1 MKWYRYMMLI
11 VLAAFILPGHA
22 AVLKGKEH
30 QKNRIMDDSP
40 IMARDIRSAGPVWKN
55 PVRLKATKTQAGTLA
70 SAVRPDQS
78 LLTAAAGRGLT
89 VRDLQLAAD
98 GTITF
103 ISGDLGRLPQLRSTV
118 IPGATMQS
126 AVQTPQALRD
136 LQLAQSWLETFASSL
151 KLSQPAAELS
161 LSRYETDELG
171 KRHLR
176 LQQSFKGVPVWAN
189 ELYVHVDATDQVYAV
204 NGRYAPTPAGI
215 DPAAARIDGDQ
226 AVEQSRAHLES
237 EGRLEEIPAA
247 MARLT
252 RFSEPVSRKAIWID
266 RLGIPRLVWQVDINA
281 SVRDWFTVMVD
292 AISGEVL
299 HKYSN
304 TMSEGPVNASGTD
317 LLGVNRAFR
326 AYEQSGTY
334 YMLSDLN
341 ELSGGSANLP
351 DNPTGGLWVIDLNNT
366 DATSTSQFYQVTSS
380 SPTNWS
386 DRSAVSA
393 IYNLNKVYDYYRN
406 THNRKAIDG
415 NASSII
421 TVVNVTEDGRSMDN
435 AYWNGTAIFWGNGAD
450 YFTPLAG
457 ALDVAAHELT
467 HGVTEYTANL
477 IYQDQP
483 GALNEAM
490 SDFFGC
496 MVDRDDWL
504 MGEDIMRPGMGT
516 GLRDISNPHNSQV
529 LSQMPKT
536 MDEYQYTS
544 EDYGGVHT
552 NCGVPLYA
560 SYLIASSI
568 GKDKAEKIF
577 YRALSTYLTRQSQF
591 IDARTALEQS
601 ATDLYGS
608 SEVAAVG
615 SAFDAVKITKSG
627 GSSGGTTTPRGAG
640 DNEVNVTTGGTQWIA
655 FVGDDARLGLY
666 DVASEQ
672 DYLLDITVN
681 SKEYNWTQFTA
692 TADGYY
698 LYFVNSEG
706 VLSRLDLSNLAGG
719 YYNYETFEEYYIQ
732 SQGDLWNAA
741 VSRDGEYVA
750 LTSTYENDNHIYL
763 LISEELYYVTLEFPS
778 SQTGITSQTIQYPD
792 VLNWS
797 PNTKY
802 PKLAFDAY
810 NQITLSNGTERSW
823 WNMGE
828 IDFTGSELQVYTL
841 LPAQPEGI
849 SVGNVQYS
857 STDPDRIAYSYIDDG
872 SNYWDI
878 KIDNFASN
886 EGDDYLQL
894 SGRDI
899 ERPSFSPDDRYLV
912 VDRYSDE
919 KLLIID
925 LVERSFWA
933 LDMEN
938 TSGARYPE
946 WFVVGGSYDL
956 EVEAEPAARPAGFAL
971 EANYPNPFNAGTTI
985 SYTLPQSV
993 RIRVAVYDMQGR
1005 LVRTLAD
1012 EHQAAGRH
1020 TLTWHGDGADGST
1033 LPSGVYLCRMEA
1045 EGGFNASRKMVM
1057 VK

>member
-1 MKWYRYMMLI
+1 MKRYRYMIMAML
-11 VLAAFILPGHA
+11 VAFVLPGQA
-22 AVLKGKEH
+22 AEQKGKEH
-30 QKNRIMDDSP
+30 QKTRIMNGGP
-40 IMARDIRSAGPVWKN
+40 VMARDLRSAGPVWKN
-55 PVRLKATKTQAGTLA
+55 PTRLSASKSSYGTLA
-70 SAVRPDQS
+70 SAVRSDHS
-78 LLTAAAGRGLT
+78 LLAAASGRGLK
-89 VRDLQLAAD
+89 VRELELSAD
-98 GTITF
+98 GTIAF
-103 ISGDLGRLPQLRSTV
+103 ISGELGRLDQLKSAV
-118 IPGATMQS
+118 IPGVTMQS
-126 AVQTPQALRD
+126 SVQTTQALRD
-136 LQLAQSWLETFASSL
+136 LQLAQSWLETFAPAL

-161 LSRYETDELG
+161 LSRYGTDELG

-176 LQQSFKGVPVWAN
+176 LQQSWQGLPVWAN

-204 NGRYAPTPAGI
+204 NGRYAPSPAAI
-215 DPAAARIDGDQ
+215 DPAAARIDGAA
-226 AVEQSRAHLES
+226 AVEQSRAHLAA
-237 EGRLEEIPAA
+237 EGRLEAIPAA
-247 MARLT
+247 LARLT
-252 RFSEPVSRKAIWID
+252 RYSQPVSQKAIWID
-266 RLGIPRLVWQVDINA
+266 RLGTPRLVWQVDINA
-281 SVRDWFTVMVD
+281 SVRDWYTVMVD
-292 AISGEVL
+292 AVSGEVL

-304 TMSEGPVNASGTD
+304 TMSEGSVSASGTD
-317 LLGVNRAFR
+317 LGGASRSFR

-341 ELSGGSANLP
+341 ELSGGVDNLP
-351 DNPTGGLWVIDLNNT
+351 DNPTGGLWVIDLQNT
-366 DATSTSQFYQVTSS
+366 DATSTSQFYHVTSS
-380 SPTNWS
+380 SRTSWG

-393 IYNLNKVYDYYRN
+393 IYNLNKVYDYYKN
-406 THNRKAIDG
+406 THGRRAIDG

-467 HGVTEYTANL
+467 HGVTEYSANL
-477 IYQDQP
+477 VYQDQP

-496 MVDRDDWL
+496 MVDREDWL
-504 MGEDIMRPGMGT
+504 MGEDIMRSGT
-516 GLRDISNPHNSQV
+516 GTALRDVSNPHNSQV
-529 LSQMPKT
+529 LSQLPQT

-560 SYLIASSI
+560 MYLFTGSV
-568 GKDKAEKIF
+568 GKEKAEKIV
-577 YRALSTYLTRQSQF
+577 YRALTTYLTRQSQF

-608 SEVAAVG
+608 TESAAVS
-615 SAFDAVKITKSG
+615 SAFDAVKVTKSG
-627 GSSGGTTTPRGAG
+627 GSGGGTTPRGAG
-640 DNEVNVTTGGTQWIA
+640 ENEVNVTTGGSQWIA
-655 FVGDDARLGLY
+655 FVGDDTRLGLY
-666 DVASEQ
+666 DVANDQ
-672 DYLLDITVN
+672 DYLLNITVN

-698 LYFVNSEG
+698 LYFINSEG
-706 VLSRLDLSNLAGG
+706 VLSRLDLTNLAGG
-719 YYNYETFEEYYIQ
+719 YYNYETFEEYYIRNP
-732 SQGDLWNAA
+732 GDLWNAA

-750 LTSTYENDNHIYL
+750 LTSIYENDNTIYL
-763 LISEELYYVTLEFPS
+763 LISGELYYVTLEFPS

-810 NQITLSNGTERSW
+810 NQITLDNGTQRSW

-857 STDPDRIAYSYIDDG
+857 STDPDRIAYSYIEDG
-872 SNYWDI
+872 NNYWDV
-878 KIDNFASN
+878 KIENFASHEN
-886 EGDDYLQL
+886 DDFLQL

-933 LDMEN
+933 LDFEN
-938 TSGARYPE
+938 TTGARYPE

-956 EVEAEPAARPAGFAL
+956 EVEASPAAQPAGFIL

-985 SYTLPQSV
+985 SYTLPQSGRV
-993 RIRVAVYDMQGR
+993 RVAVYDLQGR
-1005 LVRTLAD
+1005 LVRTLSD
-1012 EHQAAGRH
+1012 QPQAAGRH
-1020 TLTWHGDGADGST
+1020 TLTWHGDGEGGRS
-1033 LPSGVYLCRMEA
+1033 LSSGVYLCRVEA
-1045 EGGFNASRKMVM
+1045 EGGYSASQKMVM